1 DRVGVVATYGVYPDT
16 DHTNFAANRALVL
29 AVTSLAGPASGE
41 SQVNNAGVVTGNIQ
55 VRLALPSLSVEKVV
69 HASEVGKV
77 WLARQNKD
85 AEVSRR
91 DITSA
96 DVLK

>member
-1 DRVGVVATYGVYPDT
+1 
-16 DHTNFAANRALVL
+16 
-29 AVTSLAGPASGE
+29 
-41 SQVNNAGVVTGNIQ
+41 
-55 VRLALPSLSVEKVV
+55 VEKVV

-77 WLARQNKD
+77 WLARKNKD
-85 AEVSRR
+85 AEISRR